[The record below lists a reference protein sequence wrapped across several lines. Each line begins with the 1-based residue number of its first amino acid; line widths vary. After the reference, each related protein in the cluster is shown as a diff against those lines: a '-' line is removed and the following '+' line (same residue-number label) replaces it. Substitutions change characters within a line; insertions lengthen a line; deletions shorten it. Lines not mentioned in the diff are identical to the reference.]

1 MKNIEKSF
9 FYIQYISK
17 VIISKMLV
25 LEWKEIYTKN
35 TLIIEQARIK
45 TLLKRDTEKMLINI
59 GKATK
64 K

>member
-1 MKNIEKSF
+1 MKKVF
-9 FYIQYISK
+9 LYTVSK

-35 TLIIEQARIK
+35 TLIIEQTRIK
-45 TLLKRDTEKMLINI
+45 TLLKRDTEQMLINI

>member
-1 MKNIEKSF
+1 MKKVFLYTVI
-9 FYIQYISK
+9 K

-35 TLIIEQARIK
+35 TLIIEQTRIK

>member
-1 MKNIEKSF
+1 M
-9 FYIQYISK
+9 
-17 VIISKMLV
+17 SKMLV
-25 LEWKEIYTKN
+25 LEWKEIYKKN
-35 TLIIEQARIK
+35 TLIIEQTRIK

>member
-1 MKNIEKSF
+1 MEGNLYKKH
-9 FYIQYISK
+9 
-17 VIISKMLV
+17 VD
-25 LEWKEIYTKN
+25 N
-35 TLIIEQARIK
+35 TVEQARIK